1 MIDTFSMICEF
12 AIGLAGF
19 TGIVAIFSGDEIA
32 VSPVI
37 RFRVRNLL
45 LCAFV
50 PGFFGLS
57 ALGLIEFGVSTQ
69 LVAFYGNIALFAF
82 LIIWGPLSGFETRR
96 FSEESKQ
103 EIDKIIFVFTGAAIA
118 LNSAVQAYG
127 FLFADALGIFV
138 GGLILLLFQGA
149 VFFGAL
155 IFQLLDKRAGT

>member
-12 AIGLAGF
+12 SIGLAGF

-57 ALGLIEFGVSTQ
+57 ALGLIDFGVSTQ
-69 LVAFYGNIALFAF
+69 LVAFYGSIAIFAF
-82 LIIWGPLSGFETRR
+82 LSIWGPLSGLETRR
-96 FSEESKQ
+96 FPEESKQ
-103 EIDKIIFVFTGAAIA
+103 ELDKIIFVFTGSAIVFN
-118 LNSAVQAYG
+118 LAVQAYG
-127 FLFADALGIFV
+127 FLFSDGLGIFV

>member
-1 MIDTFSMICEF
+1 MIDTFSMVCEF

-69 LVAFYGNIALFAF
+69 LVAFYGSIALFVF
-82 LIIWGPLSGFETRR
+82 LIVWGLLSGFETRQ
-96 FSEESKQ
+96 FPEEAKQ
-103 EIDKIIFVFTGAAIA
+103 ELDKIVFVFSGTAIA

-127 FLFADALGIFV
+127 FLVADSLGFLV

-155 IFQLLDKRAGT
+155 IFQLLDKRAFT